1 MATLEALAAAAVLV
15 VTLMLP
21 AAASKRSSAEVEQF
35 WTSRPDPLA
44 NAVNLAALKAAPP
57 TPGGPYGL
65 AQTPYM
71 GWRSCAIFTPPARG
85 VVLPPRLEVLPD

>member
-1 MATLEALAAAAVLV
+1 MATLAALAAAAVLV

-21 AAASKRSSAEVEQF
+21 AAASKRR
-35 WTSRPDPLA
+35 TSRPDPLA

-71 GWRSCAIFTPPARG
+71 GWRSCALFTPPARG
-85 VVLPPRLEVLPD
+85 VVLPPRLEVLPN